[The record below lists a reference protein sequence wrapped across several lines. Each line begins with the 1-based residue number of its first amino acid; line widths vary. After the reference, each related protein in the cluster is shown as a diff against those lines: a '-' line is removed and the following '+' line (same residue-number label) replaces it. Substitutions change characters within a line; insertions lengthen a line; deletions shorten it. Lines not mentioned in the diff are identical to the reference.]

1 MIDRFRADCRYH
13 SGMDAVSPPLPQD
26 LLAAAERLLA
36 RAPDCHKYDFGRVLV
51 IGGSRP
57 MAGAPALAGMAALR
71 GGAGVV
77 EVCVPQGIAPVV
89 AGFDPALIVH
99 GLPEDADGHFAPGAL
114 DGLLALVQRA
124 DVVVC
129 GPGMGRAPALADLVE
144 RLWQGFPRLV
154 LLDADGLNALAGLP
168 RERLRAPAGS
178 RVLTPHAGEMQRL
191 LGTRCAERTALEA
204 DTAAYAAEL
213 GAVLVLKGHRSLIT
227 DGVRNRHN
235 PSGGPGLA
243 TAGTG
248 DVLSGLIGALAAQDL
263 APFEAARL
271 GAWLHGVAGEFACE
285 ALTAPG
291 MTAGDVLE
299 ALPMAW
305 NVLAQ

>member
-1 MIDRFRADCRYH
+1 MIDRFRTDCRYH
-13 SGMDAVSPPLPQD
+13 SGMDAPFPPLPQD
-26 LLAAAERLLA
+26 LLAAAHRLLA

-51 IGGSRP
+51 IGGSQP

-77 EVCVPQGIAPVV
+77 EIAVPQAIAPVV

-99 GLPEDADGHFAPGAL
+99 GLPEDGGGHFGAEAL
-114 DGLLALVQRA
+114 DGLSALAQKA

-144 RLWQGFPRLV
+144 RLWQGFPRLL

-191 LGTRCAERTALEA
+191 LGTVCAERAALEA
-204 DTAAYAAEL
+204 EATAYAAEL
-213 GAVLVLKGHRSLIT
+213 DALLVLKGHRTLVT
-227 DGVRNRHN
+227 DGVRNQHN
-235 PSGGPGLA
+235 ASGGPGLA

-248 DVLSGLIGALAAQDL
+248 DVLSGLIGAVAAQGL

-271 GAWLHGVAGEFACE
+271 GAWLHGVAGELACE

-291 MTAGDVLE
+291 MTAGDVLD

-305 NVLAQ
+305 KALVE